1 MNTHLT
7 EAGELTR
14 RLDLAQRSHHR
25 VHPTL
30 PTPRRRDQVA
40 ARLRRFADRL
50 EQ

>member
-1 MNTHLT
+1 VNTHLT

-14 RLDLAQRSHHR
+14 RFDLAQRAHHQVR
-25 VHPTL
+25 PSL

-40 ARLRRFADRL
+40 SRLRRFADRL